1 MVRCGS
7 AERAS
12 PRFSEKVNAAE
23 LMPLDDKGP
32 TMPRFFAP
40 RWKAACRSLRG
51 TLLLTALLAAAP
63 VVAAAEPGVAA
74 GPPRA
79 AMPDAALL
87 KKAETS
93 VREAHRKE
101 LAKAKIT
108 ADRLALA
115 QHLLD
120 EARAMKKPSPA
131 CCATLILARTM
142 AAELGNPELMDQA
155 IDALAERFEVDAPAL
170 KKQTLIAAAMAPRST
185 AAGRSLAAACL
196 DQMDTAATAEQYDAA
211 MEYARA
217 AYAAAGKAHDPA
229 LVKDVVERGRAVLAL
244 QREAVEVQSAQ
255 AILAHTPD
263 DRQANLT
270 CGRYACLVKNDW
282 SAGLPMLAR
291 GNDPAWQKPA
301 QQELSVPATAVAQ
314 VELAQQWAGMA
325 DTQSGVARAA
335 LVEHAARW
343 YRKALAGLTGAEK
356 AKVLQRLLELK
367 GYARVGGTGVSPVL
381 AEHTGKVPAPPGQWI
396 DVLSHVD
403 PARDTLSG
411 KWKVQAGKLEA
422 LADSD
427 TARLVVPLLPHGDY
441 DLEVKFTRTSHGALG
456 VVLPIAA
463 RQCLALIGYQG
474 GANGLDTIN
483 GVRADSNASTFQGQ
497 LNNGRSYVL
506 NMAVRIDGD
515 DVSVTITLDDRPWIF
530 YRGPTASL
538 SLDAQWK
545 LQKLRSLGLLAQ
557 ADVVF
562 QSIRLRSASGQVTG
576 LR

>member
-1 MVRCGS
+1 MV
-7 AERAS
+7 
-12 PRFSEKVNAAE
+12 
-23 LMPLDDKGP
+23 
-32 TMPRFFAP
+32 
-40 RWKAACRSLRG
+40 
-51 TLLLTALLAAAP
+51 LLAALLAAAP
-63 VVAAAEPGVAA
+63 AVAAEPGVAA
-74 GPPRA
+74 GPPHA
-79 AMPDAALL
+79 AMPDDILL
-87 KKAETS
+87 KQAEVK
-93 VREAHRKE
+93 VRDAHRKE

-155 IDALAERFEVDAPAL
+155 IDALAERFEVDVPAL
-170 KKQTLIAAAMAPRST
+170 KKQTLLAAATTPRST
-185 AAGRSLAAACL
+185 AAARSLAAACL
-196 DQMDTAATAEQYDAA
+196 DQMDTAAAAEQYDAA

-217 AYAAAGKAHDPA
+217 AYAAAGKAHDPG

-244 QREAVEVQSAQ
+244 QREATAVQSAQ

-282 SAGLPMLAR
+282 SAGLPMLVR
-291 GNDPAWQKPA
+291 GSDPAWQKLG
-301 QQELSVPATAVAQ
+301 QQELAAPPTAAAQ

-325 DTQSGVARAA
+325 ETQSGTARAA

-343 YRKALAGLTGAEK
+343 YRKALVGLTGAEK

-367 GYARVGGTGVSPVL
+367 GYARAGGAGVSSGGTGVSPVL
-381 AEHTGKVPAPPGQWI
+381 GEHTGKVPAPPGQWI

-403 PARDTLSG
+403 PTQDTLSG
-411 KWKVQAGKLEA
+411 KWKIQAGKLET

-427 TARLVVPLLPHGDY
+427 TARLAIPLLPHGDY
-441 DLEVKFTRTSHGALG
+441 DLEIKFTRTSHGVLG

-474 GANGLDTIN
+474 GANGLDAIN

-497 LNNGRSYVL
+497 LNNGRTYVL

-530 YRGPTASL
+530 YRGPMASL
-538 SLDAQWK
+538 ALDAQWK
-545 LQKLRSLGLLAQ
+545 LHKLRSLGLLAQ

-562 QSIRLRSASGQVTG
+562 QSIRLRSASGQVIA